1 MVKFPKPS
9 LRKRRVRYDRA
20 IRAMLDERPSARLSS
35 RRPGSCAVSS
45 RKRLPGGSHSPSRSK
60 VPELFGLLDDRIPN
74 STYCRT
80 ILQSRSQSHTE
91 ETGEAPH
98 EPIVVDPAPGRILPS
113 RVSQVPWTDN
123 TSKVLFLPP
132 DHRPVLVV
140 LSSGTC
146 PLLTAKIPMANEV
159 TENVAAQHHESPA
172 DLAFVAP
179 RTNDLSVGSSVEPWR
194 HHHDRN
200 LDLLHNTP
208 NASHS
213 DAAIVINNNL
223 PEAKRFEE
231 GPSKSSTSLLGKRRS
246 PPSEPEA
253 TDASQTRQK
262 SGPVVSVEQQASALA
277 VIPSP
282 LSVGTTTG
290 NTAAP
295 VEPSN
300 TTSGEAP
307 PKSPSAITVL
317 NPTQQQQ
324 PQTEEEEGGLKLLF
338 AASLLQQTSGGTH
351 NTNVTDSKS
360 HNAHTPFPDLASTL
374 PTVPV
379 ATSVSTPSN
388 NGGAATVAVPTDHD
402 VLCGRGGL
410 INKHPGNVVYR
421 KVVEYNKAVYKQV
434 PKRHRILVPQSIV
447 QTIRNSG
454 GRFLQSTHTSWTE
467 IPPHRAVQKTSQAL
481 REKPRGDEDEFELQ
495 EDDISAAGN
504 QKNSSDSV
512 GQHNSSDT
520 YIDKNNS
527 NEGSDNGGGWIVA
540 T

>member
-1 MVKFPKPS
+1 LLTPHLVGSFRLAFPKCRGPTT
-9 LRKRRVRYDRA
+9 
-20 IRAMLDERPSARLSS
+20 
-35 RRPGSCAVSS
+35 
-45 RKRLPGGSHSPSRSK
+45 LPRS
-60 VPELFGLLDDRIPN
+60 F
-74 STYCRT
+74 
-80 ILQSRSQSHTE
+80 
-91 ETGEAPH
+91 
-98 EPIVVDPAPGRILPS
+98 
-113 RVSQVPWTDN
+113 
-123 TSKVLFLPP
+123 FLPP

-172 DLAFVAP
+172 DLASVAP

-282 LSVGTTTG
+282 LSVGTFTG

-300 TTSGEAP
+300 TISGEAP